1 MIAYISGP
9 ITGNDNYKAQF
20 AAAQAQLE
28 AKGWTVINPAELD
41 AAIPLGI
48 MEHREYIQID
58 LALLRKADC
67 LVLLD
72 GWEESSGANTEL
84 SQALATGI
92 YVMTLEEATSDE
104 PKTGAF
110 PWLSADSE
118 LPQEDGIKLVSVK
131 TKNNFRFV
139 TRAFYGNG
147 KWHNINGLEVE
158 AWQDL
163 PEVF

>member
-84 SQALATGI
+84 AQALTTGI
-92 YVMTLEEATSDE
+92 YVKTLAEIVAE
-104 PKTGAF
+104 PTAPVDWWQDVGTE
-110 PWLSADSE
+110 P
-118 LPQEDGIKLVSVK
+118 PQKDGMYQISVK

-139 TRAFYGNG
+139 TQAFYGNG
-147 KWHNINGLEVE
+147 KWHNLNGLTVE

-163 PEVF
+163 PEVL